1 MNMKKFRKKY
11 MGYLFISPWII
22 GFLVFTLY
30 PVGHSFFLSFQNVK
44 LTTEGI
50 ATTYIG
56 LENYISALTLDI
68 SFVNML
74 LEFFKEIV
82 VSVPIV
88 IVFSLILAILLN
100 QQIKFKGLFRTIF
113 FLPVIIASGPVIQE
127 LANQGLTT
135 IPNIDTY
142 FFYEVLAQN
151 GGNFIVDTLLYLL
164 NNIVSI
170 LWFSGVQIL
179 IFLAALQ
186 KIDRSMF
193 EAAMIDGAS
202 TWEIFW
208 KITLP
213 TLKPMILVNTMYT
226 IVTISVFSLNPVIG
240 HIKANMFEITTGFGY
255 SSALSWIYFLIIT
268 VTLLL
273 SVLVLHSKKDRIR

>member
-1 MNMKKFRKKY
+1 
-11 MGYLFISPWII
+11 MGYLFIAPWII
-22 GFLVFTLY
+22 GFLIFTLY
-30 PVGHSFFLSFQNVK
+30 PIGHSLFLSFQNVK

-50 ATTYIG
+50 ATTNVG
-56 LENYISALTLDI
+56 FSNYLNALTSDV

-74 LEFFKEIV
+74 LEFSQELVI
-82 VSVPIV
+82 SIPIV
-88 IVFSLILAILLN
+88 IVFSLIIAMLLN
-100 QQIKFKGLFRTIF
+100 QKIKMKGLFRTVF

-127 LANQGLTT
+127 LASQGLTS
-135 IPNIDTY
+135 IPNIDSY
-142 FFYEVLAQN
+142 FFYEMLAQN
-151 GGNFIVDTLLYLL
+151 SGNMFVDLLLFLL
-164 NNIVSI
+164 DNIVSI

-213 TLKPMILVNTMYT
+213 SLKPMILVNTMYT
-226 IVTISVFSLNPVIG
+226 IVTISVFSLNPVIT
-240 HIKANMFEITTGFGY
+240 HIKSNMFEITTGFGY
-255 SSALSWIYFLIIT
+255 ASALSWIYFIVIVIILLISLAI
-268 VTLLL
+268 L
-273 SVLVLHSKKDRIR
+273 SSKKDRA